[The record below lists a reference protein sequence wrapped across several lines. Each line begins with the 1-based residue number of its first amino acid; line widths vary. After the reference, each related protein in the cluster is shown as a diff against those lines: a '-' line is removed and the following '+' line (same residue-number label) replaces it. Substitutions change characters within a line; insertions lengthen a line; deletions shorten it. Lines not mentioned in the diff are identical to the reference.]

1 MSYQSL
7 FYRLFF
13 ELNLFGVILVLVLNI
28 RMILSPM
35 ILGQKYFRRFLNW
48 QVIFFLSDS
57 LAMLT
62 CNSSLPIFEF
72 LTMLLKSLYFLSCI
86 GICCELFRYFE
97 ECRQSSWAR
106 KRRFQFWSDL
116 PLMIDAFLIL
126 LNFRFGFLFY
136 VDSQGMYRRGPL
148 FTLTYYICF
157 GYAFLSMIRSVRDA
171 LKKENYANRGYY
183 LLLAGMPII
192 PIAASLVQ
200 FFIPNLPLLCPILSI
215 FSVLIYIDAMQ
226 QLIFTDPLTGL
237 NNRRQFLKTLVSMTG
252 SRREGEALHFAMVDV
267 NHFKSIN
274 DTYGHEAGDKALV
287 ILAEALTKCFERD
300 QKKACL
306 CRYGGD
312 EFAVVL
318 LSEDPEELK
327 QRMGETAGMV
337 ETLSKE
343 QDMPAPF
350 TFSVGYS
357 TWEEDDDPD
366 QLLSRADL
374 EMYRNKRRVHRS
386 LGR

>member
-1 MSYQSL
+1 
-7 FYRLFF
+7 
-13 ELNLFGVILVLVLNI
+13 
-28 RMILSPM
+28 MIS
-35 ILGQKYFRRFLNW
+35 
-48 QVIFFLSDS
+48 FLSDS

-72 LTMLLKSLYFLSCI
+72 LTMLLKSLYFPSCI

-126 LNFRFGFLFY
+126 LNFRFGFLLY
-136 VDSQGMYRRGPL
+136 VDSQGMYRRNPL

-157 GYAFLSMIRSVRDA
+157 GYAFLSMTRSFRDA

-183 LLLAGMPII
+183 LLLAGMPLI
-192 PIAASLVQ
+192 PIVASLVQ

-237 NNRRQFLKTLVSMTG
+237 NNRRQFLKTLVSMTENRKKG
-252 SRREGEALHFAMVDV
+252 KDLYFAMVDID
-267 NHFKSIN
+267 HFKSIN
-274 DTYGHEAGDKALV
+274 DGSGHETEDRALV
-287 ILAEALTKCFERD
+287 ILSTALAKCFE
-300 QKKACL
+300 KKQQACL

-312 EFAVVL
+312 EFAVIL
-318 LSEDPEELK
+318 LSK
-327 QRMGETAGMV
+327 
-337 ETLSKE
+337 
-343 QDMPAPF
+343 
-350 TFSVGYS
+350 
-357 TWEEDDDPD
+357 
-366 QLLSRADL
+366 DL
-374 EMYRNKRRVHRS
+374 EKKRI
-386 LGR
+386 